1 MADTTTEQD
10 EKPSRLD
17 DLRAKHAWLDHLVAA
32 GSRYQGSK
40 GDFFA
45 AGATY
50 FSVLALF
57 PVLMVAFAIAGFV
70 FVYSPDLLDQ
80 AKQQI
85 TDSVSGDMGN
95 QLNDLID
102 QAIASRTSIGIIGL
116 LLAVYSGLG
125 WMANLRNALTVQ
137 WGPEPPSQSFVRTK
151 IGDLGALI
159 GLFVALAVSFGL
171 SALAGSGLT
180 QWILDHIGL
189 GDVPGMF
196 IVVRVVSIVVSLA
209 ASTLLFT
216 WAIARLPRIPLPYR
230 NAVKAGLLTAVVF
243 EIFKGIATF
252 YLKSV
257 LSGPAGATF
266 GPIIGIMVFAFFT
279 TRIVLFATAWAATDP
294 QNLRFATAAV
304 PDPVVIEPRVA
315 VAPGAGSVRVVTA
328 LAAGAAVAAGWL
340 RLRRGGG
347 RG

>member
-1 MADTTTEQD
+1 MADTTTQD
-10 EKPSRLD
+10 DKPSRLD
-17 DLRAKHAWLDHLVAA
+17 TLRARYPWLDHLVAA
-32 GSRYQGSK
+32 GARYQGSK

-57 PVLMVAFAIAGFV
+57 PLLMVAFAIAGFV
-70 FVYSPDLLDQ
+70 FVASPDLLDQ

-95 QLNDLID
+95 QLNDLMD
-102 QAIASRTSIGIIGL
+102 QAISSRTSIGLIGL
-116 LLAVYSGLG
+116 LLALYSGLG

-137 WGPEPPSQSFVRTK
+137 WGPEPPAQSFVRTK
-151 IGDLGALI
+151 IGDLGALL

-180 QWILDHIGL
+180 RWVLDHIGV
-189 GDVPGMF
+189 GDVPGIF
-196 IVVRVVSIVVSLA
+196 IVVRVVSVLVSLG

-243 EIFKGIATF
+243 EVFKLVATF
-252 YLKSV
+252 YLRTV

-279 TRIVLFATAWAATDP
+279 TRIVLFATAWAATDEM
-294 QNLRFATAAV
+294 NRTYGAAAV
-304 PDPVVIEPRVA
+304 PDPVVIEPRV
-315 VAPGAGSVRVVTA
+315 VVSPTTPGVGAVTA
-328 LAAGAAVAAGWL
+328 LVAGAVTAVGVL
-340 RLRRGGG
+340 RWRR
-347 RG
+347 RD

>member
-1 MADTTTEQD
+1 MADTTTSQGD
-10 EKPSRLD
+10 KPSRLEE
-17 DLRAKHAWLDHLVAA
+17 LRARHAWLDHLVAA
-32 GSRYQGSK
+32 GSRYQASK

-57 PVLMVAFAIAGFV
+57 PLLMVGFAIAGFV
-70 FVYSPDLLDQ
+70 FVASPDLLEQ

-85 TDSVSGDMGN
+85 TDSFSGDMGN
-95 QLNDLID
+95 QLNDLMD

-137 WGPEPPSQSFVRTK
+137 WGPEVPSQSFLRTK
-151 IGDLGALI
+151 IGDLGALL

-180 QWILDHIGL
+180 RWVLDHIGL
-189 GDVPGMF
+189 GDVPGVF

-230 NAVKAGLLTAVVF
+230 NALKAGLLTAVVF
-243 EIFKGIATF
+243 EIFKAIATF

-257 LSGPAGATF
+257 VSGPAGATF

-279 TRIVLFATAWAATDP
+279 TRIVLFATAWAATDE
-294 QNLRFATAAV
+294 QNQRFATTAV
-304 PDPVVIEPRVA
+304 PDPVVIEPRVVVSPA
-315 VAPGAGSVRVVTA
+315 LRGVGTVAA
-328 LAAGAAVAAGWL
+328 LAAGAAAVAGWA
-340 RLRRGGG
+340 RLRRGG
-347 RG
+347 RS

>member
-1 MADTTTEQD
+1 MADTTTPQD

-17 DLRAKHAWLDHLVAA
+17 DLRARYGWLDHLVAA

-40 GDFFA
+40 GDFVA

-57 PVLMVAFAIAGFV
+57 PLLMVAFAIAGFV
-70 FVYSPDLLDQ
+70 FVASPDLLDQ

-137 WGPEPPSQSFVRTK
+137 WGPEPPAESFLRTK
-151 IGDLGALI
+151 IGDLGALL
-159 GLFVALAVSFGL
+159 GLFLALAVSFGL

-180 QWILDHIGL
+180 RWVLDHVGL
-189 GDVPGMF
+189 GDVPGVF
-196 IVVRVVSIVVSLA
+196 IVVRVVSILVSLA
-209 ASTLLFT
+209 ASTVLFT

-243 EIFKGIATF
+243 EVFKLIATF
-252 YLKSV
+252 YLKTV

-294 QNLRFATAAV
+294 QNLKFASVAV

-315 VAPGAGSVRVVTA
+315 VAPGMGPVRVVTA
-328 LAAGAAVAAGWL
+328 LAAGAAVAAGWR
-340 RLRRGGG
+340 RLRRGG